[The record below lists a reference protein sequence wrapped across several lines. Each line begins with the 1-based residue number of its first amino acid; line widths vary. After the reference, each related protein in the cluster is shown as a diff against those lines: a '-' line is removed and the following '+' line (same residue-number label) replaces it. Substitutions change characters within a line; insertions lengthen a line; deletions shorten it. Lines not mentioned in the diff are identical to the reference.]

1 MNEIVSASNPRLKA
15 GSTYLERSGLQKSEW
30 RVTVFDAPKRQVHVG
45 RVGFMGDVIREFR
58 VEPDGE
64 GATLRQTISFTI
76 MPGFTRPFGWL
87 AEELFVKRMVRKRL
101 VQSCEG
107 AKGLLEGE

>member
-30 RVTVFDAPKRQVHVG
+30 KVTVFDAPKRQVHVG

-101 VQSCEG
+101 V
-107 AKGLLEGE
+107 